1 MCLLTAPKKP
11 KTDVYLF
18 VYDLSHGVS
27 NLLSESLLGSS
38 VQFQHKCVFA
48 GKHLEGIWH
57 TAVVVFGSEYFFG
70 VHGVRKCKPVRS
82 ALVSDAC
89 LTHFV
94 TGNTSAFLTLLHG
107 REGTYDLFEHNC
119 IYFSEDV
126 IRHLTGKSIPEE
138 ILHLPSEILSTPIG
152 QVVKPAVE
160 GILQV
165 MNRESQLVKEIRRV
179 VYGAGSGRQN
189 ASLLIVCK
197 SSFHLNHLPNV
208 ICSLPPVLALFRP
221 PCPSS
226 SPFPHPTPLSTPT
239 SPTPLHLSS
248 TPYSCFY
255 PSSSPSILTLPSF
268 PTVEKSYGEATCNQV
283 GGPGESVVLS
293 LTQIVTHSGVR

>member
-1 MCLLTAPKKP
+1 MCLPTPKMCLLTAPKKP

-27 NLLSESLLGSS
+27 NLLSESLLG
-38 VQFQHKCVFA
+38 
-48 GKHLEGIWH
+48 KHLEGIWH

-70 VHGVRKCKPVRS
+70 VHGVRKCKPG
-82 ALVSDAC
+82 ALSI
-89 LTHFV
+89 
-94 TGNTSAFLTLLHG
+94 GKPNKRLLIG
-107 REGTYDLFEHNC
+107 QTEFTEEEILEFIQKMADGPYREGTYDLFEHNC

-179 VYGAGSGRQN
+179 VYGAGSGKRSIS
-189 ASLLIVCK
+189 AALRR
-197 SSFHLNHLPNV
+197 
-208 ICSLPPVLALFRP
+208 LAYQRP
-221 PCPSS
+221 
-226 SPFPHPTPLSTPT
+226 
-239 SPTPLHLSS
+239 
-248 TPYSCFY
+248 
-255 PSSSPSILTLPSF
+255 
-268 PTVEKSYGEATCNQV
+268 G
-283 GGPGESVVLS
+283 
-293 LTQIVTHSGVR
+293 